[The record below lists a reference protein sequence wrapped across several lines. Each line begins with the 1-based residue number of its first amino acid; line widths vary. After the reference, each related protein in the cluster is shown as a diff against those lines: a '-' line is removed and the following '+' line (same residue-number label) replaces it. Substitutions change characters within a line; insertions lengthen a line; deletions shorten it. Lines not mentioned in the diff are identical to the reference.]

1 MFYSSIISSDEELLQ
16 ILDLQKNNLRQ
27 NISGEEKEEQGFV
40 TMPFTL
46 LMLQS
51 MHELAP
57 GIIIKVADNVIA
69 YVIVLMK
76 EGRHIYPSLEPMF
89 LNFEKISWRNKPLNS
104 YKFYVMGQ
112 VCVAKE
118 YRGKGVFDL
127 LYQKHKE
134 IYQSKFDFVITE
146 ISTAN
151 HRSLRAHERIGFKTI
166 ATHRDELDEWDVVL
180 WDWT

>member
-1 MFYSSIISSDEELLQ
+1 MLLSTTVKSSDELHQILLLQ
-16 ILDLQKNNLRQ
+16 QRNLKQ
-27 NISGEEKEEQGFV
+27 NISEKEIRLQGFV
-40 TMPFTL
+40 TMQFTL
-46 LMLQS
+46 PMLQA

-57 GIIIKVADNVIA
+57 SVIIRDADKVIA
-69 YVIVLMK
+69 YAIVLLK

-89 LNFEKISWRNKPLNS
+89 INFKKISWQDKPLNS

-112 VCVAKE
+112 VCVVKE

-151 HRSLRAHERIGFKTI
+151 NRSLRAHERIGFKTI
-166 ATHRDELDEWDVVL
+166 AKHRDELDEWDVVL
-180 WDWT
+180 WDWK